1 MKTNANGQKYLEMA
15 DLVTARLAVSDRDA
29 FPSDWT
35 AEHIR
40 GARAVIDSLI
50 FGLATEETD
59 VSPQLTAGVLARVG
73 QGICSRPANAETG
86 DMSEYDEGACNM
98 LLVLC
103 EMLA

>member
-29 FPSDWT
+29 FPADWT

-50 FGLATEETD
+50 FGLVTEEAD

-73 QGICSRPANAETG
+73 QGICDRPTNGTE
-86 DMSEYDEGACNM
+86 DLSEYDEGACNM